1 VRPFVRSK
9 NSTYVNRYKPISKLP
24 RASKT
29 TIDIITAVCSHSI
42 TRHSPQM
49 EPDSVASDSCT
60 NSLMALRSEGRVI
73 CESFAM
79 SSVRSIMHRPLTQ
92 AIANGVSHCLLPL
105 TIYVGLSF
113 PGSRQRYSGIKLI
126 KRRLQQFRKSLRSRS
141 DVRYIFLVVPNKA
154 ITPSPPPLSSYGV

>member
-92 AIANGVSHCLLPL
+92 TIAYGVSHCLLPPSHFTIHIGL
-105 TIYVGLSF
+105 MDLVFSWISATIYRDQTDQTSF
-113 PGSRQRYSGIKLI
+113 KL
-126 KRRLQQFRKSLRSRS
+126 
-141 DVRYIFLVVPNKA
+141 Y
-154 ITPSPPPLSSYGV
+154 PLSTQTSLIWASVRVL